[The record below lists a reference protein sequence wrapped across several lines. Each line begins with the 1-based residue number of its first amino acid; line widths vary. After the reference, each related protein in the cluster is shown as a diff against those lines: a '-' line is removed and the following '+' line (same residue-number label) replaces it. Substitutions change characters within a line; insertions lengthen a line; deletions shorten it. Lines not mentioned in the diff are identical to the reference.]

1 MQSEKER
8 YQRKR
13 ILQLSLLLIV
23 ASYTLMAAKWLP
35 IDVCRWLKVNL
46 TLSDI
51 EPSALVAFREA
62 FFIPIGALAAVA
74 TRLTLGIRILGP
86 FRSILLGIAFYQTGV
101 IFGAGFLIVLS
112 LVLAWARSELRSLGL
127 NYYGRISV
135 MLCLVALSVI
145 ATALIG
151 NRIGLAQSIVV
162 AYFPMIVLC
171 LVGDALARNVVRE
184 GVLSSI
190 QRGGATILLGAMLS
204 PVYGSD
210 AIFKFMSANPES
222 ILLIIGWIGIV
233 SRFCDWRIF
242 QAKDESSDE
251 VAPPKDVEEQA
262 EIRKPIADSA
272 TPSMLRKNCTM
283 NSQKTLTPALH
294 RRNRL

>member
-1 MQSEKER
+1 
-8 YQRKR
+8 
-13 ILQLSLLLIV
+13 
-23 ASYTLMAAKWLP
+23 
-35 IDVCRWLKVNL
+35 
-46 TLSDI
+46 
-51 EPSALVAFREA
+51 
-62 FFIPIGALAAVA
+62 
-74 TRLTLGIRILGP
+74 
-86 FRSILLGIAFYQTGV
+86 
-101 IFGAGFLIVLS
+101 
-112 LVLAWARSELRSLGL
+112 
-127 NYYGRISV
+127 

-210 AIFKFMSANPES
+210 ALFDFMSANPES